1 MLSLSLPVSLSPL
14 WSGQHGPGLLG
25 TGRCP
30 CMSPRAE
37 PRQLPRYP
45 SPLPCPA
52 PRPGAAFQS
61 SSTGMSQAGL
71 VPKCQ
76 AEAAAEG
83 PGGGSV
89 VTPQCRD
96 LSWAAPTAPLA
107 ASAAPLWASDRGIR
121 TPFSRAPPA
130 PGSGDPRPCSFPH
143 PVSACGQRGPCQ
155 SCLNPT
161 PHQNQSS
168 CTPPGP
174 LPSPRGCPGGGTR
187 GDSAGWVPVGRGAC
201 DSFAR
206 SRTQELTLR
215 TPPLPPSRGWL
226 VPAALPPSQR

>member
-52 PRPGAAFQS
+52 PCPGAAFQS

-89 VTPQCRD
+89 VTPQSRD

-161 PHQNQSS
+161 P
-168 CTPPGP
+168 TRTRAPAPPP
-174 LPSPRGCPGGGTR
+174 APSPRPGAARAVGHEGTALGGCPWGEVHVT
-187 GDSAGWVPVGRGAC
+187 A
-201 DSFAR
+201 
-206 SRTQELTLR
+206 L
-215 TPPLPPSRGWL
+215 
-226 VPAALPPSQR
+226 PAAARRN